1 MDTAIITSIVKKALK
16 KPRFA
21 VLCNELGS
29 FTRNGAQFVNCIVEG
44 DNSGLNFTA
53 IVLKSSRMTFA
64 FSLDHKFVW
73 VADHEGDEKMVEWL
87 EAY

>member
-1 MDTAIITSIVKKALK
+1 MDTAIITDVVKKALE

-29 FTRNGAQFVNCIVEG
+29 FTRNGAQFVNCIVES

-53 IVLKSSRMTFA
+53 SVLKSSRITLLFHWIINLFGLLTM
-64 FSLDHKFVW
+64 
-73 VADHEGDEKMVEWL
+73 
-87 EAY
+87 